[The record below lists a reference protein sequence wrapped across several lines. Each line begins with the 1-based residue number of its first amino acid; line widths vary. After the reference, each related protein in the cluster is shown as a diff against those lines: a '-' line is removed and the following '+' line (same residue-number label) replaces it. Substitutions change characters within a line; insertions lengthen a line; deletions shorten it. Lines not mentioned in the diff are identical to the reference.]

1 MAMRLRLDQD
11 SMSKLSIGVLGLR
24 VSTMRNLSAV
34 FSLVMIILFFY
45 LGLRGFEPMNMLVG
59 EEGVRER

>member
-45 LGLRGFEPMNMLVG
+45 LDRRIIRPAPPTH
-59 EEGVRER
+59 